1 MALDTGFRRYD
12 DGCRSPLAGPTA
24 PRYDSD
30 VTKDGHPSLNPR
42 RFRAAPWFA
51 VCLLVSIAF
60 GQSPASA
67 QARNDIVPDTWQGD
81 VLRPKPDTQGLQKL
95 RFITDSDYPPFHYVD
110 EVGALTGFNVDLAR
124 AICEILEV
132 ECEVKDVDWAE
143 IYPTLDRDEADAA
156 IASIRITAESLEKA
170 DFTSRYYATP
180 ARFIAQK
187 TNELKDIGPETLEGK
202 KVGVAK
208 NTGHE
213 AYLKQFFPNSAIAT
227 FDTADDAQR
236 ALKDGAIDFV
246 FGDGIGMT
254 FWLNGVTSEG
264 CCEFRG
270 GPYLDA
276 KFFGEGVG
284 IAVKKGNRNLAQVL
298 TYALEQVHAS
308 GRYEEL
314 FLRYFPMSFL

>member
-1 MALDTGFRRYD
+1 MIR
-12 DGCRSPLAGPTA
+12 
-24 PRYDSD
+24 
-30 VTKDGHPSLNPR
+30 DGHSSCNASRLCAASL
-42 RFRAAPWFA
+42 AA
-51 VCLLVSIAF
+51 CLSALVAF
-60 GQSPASA
+60 GPAPALA
-67 QARNDIVPDTWQGD
+67 QARNDIVPDSWQGD

-170 DFTSRYYATP
+170 EFTSRYYATP

-187 TNELKDIGPETLEGK
+187 TNELKDIGPETLEGM

-213 AYLKQFFPNSAIAT
+213 AYLKQFFPDVALAT

-284 IAVKKGNRNLAQVL
+284 IAVKKGNRNLAQIL